1 MSSLSRMR
9 YLILVAGGT
18 GTRMNRPVAKQF
30 LPLGGRPVIV
40 HTLTRFRE
48 AYPDLYIVLVLHE
61 SLHPA
66 WEEVVTAHP
75 EARVD
80 RVVNGG
86 AERFHSVREGMA
98 ALPEGTGWVGIHD
111 AVRPFAEVDTIR
123 RCYEA
128 AEKSGAAIPVVPV
141 KDTIRQVGEQGSAPL
156 NRAALRA
163 VQTPQVFSLPRLRVA
178 YEVGYQPHFTDDASV
193 WEFGGTDVTLVDGDL
208 HNIKI
213 TTPEDLLSAEA
224 FLSLRDAPNQA

>member
-1 MSSLSRMR
+1 MR

-40 HTLTRFRE
+40 HTLERFRE
-48 AYPDLYIVLVLHE
+48 AYPDIHVVLVLHE
-61 SLHPA
+61 SLHPD
-66 WEEVVTAHP
+66 WDEVVRAHP

-80 RVVNGG
+80 RVVDGG
-86 AERFHSVREGMA
+86 AERFHSVRQGLE
-98 ALPEGTGWVGIHD
+98 ALPKGQGWVGIHD

-123 RCYEA
+123 RCYAA
-128 AEKSGAAIPVVPV
+128 AEESGAAVPVVPV
-141 KDTIRQVGEQGSAPL
+141 KDTIRQVGAQGSAPL

-163 VQTPQVFSLPRLRVA
+163 VQTPQVFSLSRLRVA
-178 YEVGYQPHFTDDASV
+178 YEVGYKDHFTDDASV
-193 WEFGGTDVTLVDGDL
+193 WEFGGSDVTLVEGDL

-224 FLSLRDAPNQA
+224 FLSLRAASNGGRRG